1 MPLTPRGDL
10 NVKAGGVR
18 FPGSEDF
25 DALRE
30 RMKSKRRFF
39 PRGPAVKSLPSTSGG
54 RDSFPDWRTKIPH
67 AGILSSQKMLK
78 NKNKQFKKKK
88 GERESLLSSIE
99 GGQKLFFRF

>member
-67 AGILSSQKMLK
+67 AGRCSQKMLK
-78 NKNKQFKKKK
+78 NKNKQFLKKK